1 MLIFWMNEGLPAPSF
16 FGFSFKVALPVL
28 LPVLYLVGWFNFRH

>member
-1 MLIFWMNEGLPAPSF
+1 MNEAIEPAQLSLVSF
-16 FGFSFKVALPVL
+16 IFSFKFALPVL